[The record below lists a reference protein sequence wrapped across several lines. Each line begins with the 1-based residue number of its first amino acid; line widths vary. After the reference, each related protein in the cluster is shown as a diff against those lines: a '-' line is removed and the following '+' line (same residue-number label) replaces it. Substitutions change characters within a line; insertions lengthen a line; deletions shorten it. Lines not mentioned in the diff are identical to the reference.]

1 MDPGFYEMIERIE
14 ATQSGGSLAVLLSA
28 VRARFESERLMYLE
42 RLVARRMAEVADRQ
56 GDAGIADRVND
67 AADAA

>member
-28 VRARFESERLMYLE
+28 ARARFEAERLWYLE
-42 RLVARRMAEVADRQ
+42 CLVARRMAEVGGRQ
-56 GDAGIADRVND
+56 SDGVTAERGDGGAGAG
-67 AADAA
+67 